1 MQSLIVY
8 SSSAQATTRASAPA
22 ATVYELQAAKA
33 AKPGSGWA
41 DAALA
46 GLPPED
52 EAVKMAELAATAGR
66 SLEVTVVVCGMSLVL
81 SHVIGWAGSLH
92 LRGKQRKKACVVK
105 FASTIL
111 RLQWSPATE

>member
-1 MQSLIVY
+1 MQRLIVY
-8 SSSAQATTRASAPA
+8 SSAQATTRASAPA

-52 EAVKMAELAATAGR
+52 EAVQMAELAATAGR
-66 SLEVTVVVCGMSLVL
+66 SLEVTVVFCGMSLVL

-92 LRGKQRKKACVVK
+92 LRGKQRKTNMCSKVCKHSFEVAVV
-105 FASTIL
+105 TCN
-111 RLQWSPATE
+111 